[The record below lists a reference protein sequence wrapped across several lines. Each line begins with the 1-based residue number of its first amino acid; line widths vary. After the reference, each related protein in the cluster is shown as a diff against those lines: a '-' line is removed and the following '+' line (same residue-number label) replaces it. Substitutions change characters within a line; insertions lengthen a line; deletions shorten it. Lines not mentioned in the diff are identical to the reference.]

1 MVQTWSIKDLS
12 YGKEKFFSCGT
23 KEGNP
28 ERGRFKTMLPAQRAS
43 QSIHHQAYR
52 IILNMT

>member
-28 ERGRFKTMLPAQRAS
+28 ERGRFKTMLPAQIAS
-43 QSIHHQAYR
+43 QSIHHQAYC

>member
-1 MVQTWSIKDLS
+1 MVQAWSIKDLS

-28 ERGRFKTMLPAQRAS
+28 ERGRFKTMLN
-43 QSIHHQAYR
+43 
-52 IILNMT
+52 ILNMT

>member
-12 YGKEKFFSCGT
+12 YGT

-28 ERGRFKTMLPAQRAS
+28 ERGRFKTMMPAQIAS
-43 QSIHHQAYR
+43 QSLHHQAYC